1 MTEILAKLKTLGKA
15 TQKSPHM
22 SLEDELTE
30 LRRQVASI
38 DSCYNMIQD
47 GDLMDSLIYQRIAL
61 TTRYEYLLRQ
71 AKAQNIVSSRPRISV
86 K

>member
-1 MTEILAKLKTLGKA
+1 MTEIIAKLKNLGR
-15 TQKSPHM
+15 TQPSCPHKE
-22 SLEDELTE
+22 LENELAE
-30 LRRQVASI
+30 LRRQVDSI

-47 GDLMDSLIYQRIAL
+47 ADLMDSLIYQRIAL

-71 AKAQNIVSSRPRISV
+71 AKAQNAVSSRLRIST